1 MESVRSVRLQPDRV
15 RPPAEATYVHPGE
28 LVKLARVVTPSRALI
43 VSGILTWGVVTA
55 VAAGSNT
62 PAPGAASPAVRRAA
76 AEQQAAV
83 PEAFTRVCGRCHTSD
98 RIIEGRRSRSQWE
111 EVLERMVAKGATGSD
126 DDFGI
131 VIEYLVSEYGR
142 VTINSAPADEMAE
155 VLHLEAKDAD
165 TIVSYRK
172 THGPFTDFDALIAV
186 PGAPV
191 EALRKRRD
199 AIVF

>member
-1 MESVRSVRLQPDRV
+1 MVR
-15 RPPAEATYVHPGE
+15 YVG
-28 LVKLARVVTPSRALI
+28 VVTPSRVLI
-43 VSGILTWGVVTA
+43 VSGILSWGVVTA

-62 PAPGAASPAVRRAA
+62 RTPGAAAAVRRAA
-76 AEQQAAV
+76 AEQAAAV

-98 RIIEGRRSRSQWE
+98 RVVEGRRSRSQWE

-131 VIEYLVSEYGR
+131 VLDYLVSEYGR
-142 VTINSAPADEMAE
+142 VTINSAPADEMAH

-165 TIVSYRK
+165 AIVGYRK
-172 THGPFTDFDALIAV
+172 AHGPFADFDALIAV

>member
-1 MESVRSVRLQPDRV
+1 MVR
-15 RPPAEATYVHPGE
+15 YG
-28 LVKLARVVTPSRALI
+28 RVVTPSGALI
-43 VSGILTWGVVTA
+43 VSGILSWGVMTA
-55 VAAGSNT
+55 VATGSST
-62 PAPGAASPAVRRAA
+62 PSPRVGGAAVRRAA
-76 AEQQAAV
+76 TEQSAAV

-98 RIIEGRRSRSQWE
+98 RVVEGRRSRSQWD

-142 VTINSAPADEMAE
+142 VTINSAPAEEMAQ
-155 VLHLEAKDAD
+155 VLHLEAKEADA
-165 TIVSYRK
+165 IVGYRK
-172 THGPFTDFDALIAV
+172 AHGQFADFDALIAV

>member
-1 MESVRSVRLQPDRV
+1 MK
-15 RPPAEATYVHPGE
+15 YV
-28 LVKLARVVTPSRALI
+28 RVVTPSRALI
-43 VSGILTWGVVTA
+43 FSGLLSWGAITA

-62 PAPGAASPAVRRAA
+62 SSIGAAGAAVRRAVVS
-76 AEQQAAV
+76 QQAAV

-98 RIIEGRRSRSQWE
+98 RVVEGRRSRSQWD

-126 DDFGI
+126 EDFGI

-142 VTINSAPADEMAE
+142 VSINAAPGAEIAE
-155 VLHLEAKDAD
+155 VLHLDAKQADA
-165 TIVSYRK
+165 IVGYRK
-172 THGPFTDFDALIAV
+172 AHGPFPDFDALVAM

-191 EALRKRRD
+191 EALQKRRD